1 MNCFVLSDSPL
12 FNTDLASVSACFDN
26 NSVVLDREHD
36 TNDSAVCNDLVTD
49 LKVISHLS
57 VFLILLF
64 LRTDNKEIEE
74 HDYEY
79 QWDKSHGK

>member
-12 FNTDLASVSACFDN
+12 FNTDLTSIAACFDN

-36 TNDSAVCNDLVTD
+36 TNDSAVCNDLVTY

-64 LRTDNKEIEE
+64 LRTDNKEVEE
-74 HDYEY
+74 AINNL
-79 QWDKSHGK
+79 KGN